1 MENHKK
7 MWEIVILP
15 DRCIIKKMISKKNVN
30 ASLKGFKG
38 KQQRYSYFM
47 GVVRLA
53 QISPDFCGVFVGVE
67 NSLELKI
74 R

>member
-7 MWEIVILP
+7 MWEIAILP
-15 DRCIIKKMISKKNVN
+15 DRCIIKKNVN

-53 QISPDFCGVFVGVE
+53 QISPDFCGVFVGIE